1 MLSMKTITAI
11 QKVLEENKIVIES
24 FDRHTDNGSCDG
36 EANCFVFA
44 GKEFI
49 TWNIEYCDEDELRK
63 SNPEYYNDYF
73 SVIRQ
78 ENAMITIFVKIAE
91 ILQEEDVELNL
102 SEVKFNR

>member
-1 MLSMKTITAI
+1 M
-11 QKVLEENKIVIES
+11 
-24 FDRHTDNGSCDG
+24 D
-36 EANCFVFA
+36 
-44 GKEFI
+44 
-49 TWNIEYCDEDELRK
+49 
-63 SNPEYYNDYF
+63 YNDYF